1 MAFDSPV
8 VFSLQGSV
16 FRVVVFVAC
25 FSEYYLFPFRDQSPY
40 LLHVFSK
47 FTASHIVLS
56 RICVDVVESDV
67 SVKVCRSVC
76 DPAFRAE
83 FRCRIAV
90 VEHSIRTCKAHLV
103 GKTFVFLHL

>member
-1 MAFDSPV
+1 MTFDSPV

-16 FRVVVFVAC
+16 FRVVVFIAR

-90 VEHSIRTCKAHLV
+90 VEHCIRACKTYLV